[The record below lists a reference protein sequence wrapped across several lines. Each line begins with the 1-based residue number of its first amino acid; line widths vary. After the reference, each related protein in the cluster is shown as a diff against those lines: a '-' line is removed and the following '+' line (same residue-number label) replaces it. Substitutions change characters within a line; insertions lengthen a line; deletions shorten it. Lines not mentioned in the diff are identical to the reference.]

1 MEQVANAP
9 EEIKVFSDRV
19 KAAGISLVV
28 VEASGGYEQLALLTI
43 YNRPT
48 AQPPNRSTAIA
59 VVLLHPRAIFPA
71 FHPRNPVRIFQV
83 PAHGREQAAV
93 DVVAL

>member
-1 MEQVANAP
+1 MDVGWSDGRLEQVANAP

-43 YNRPT
+43 Y
-48 AQPPNRSTAIA
+48 RSG
-59 VVLLHPRAIFPA
+59 
-71 FHPRNPVRIFQV
+71 V
-83 PAHGREQAAV
+83 PAVAANPRLG
-93 DVVAL
+93 A